1 MPVIGGPSKRPVC
14 SLSTAGGEGKAPAAG
29 EVQGE
34 GDPSNQQQRRHIGS
48 NCVPCRGAELQA
60 ALQLSSPELLSA
72 KLRNC

>member
-1 MPVIGGPSKRPVC
+1 M
-14 SLSTAGGEGKAPAAG
+14 
-29 EVQGE
+29 QGE

-72 KLRNC
+72 KLCNC